1 MIEPSMNDPS
11 VYVETIAN
19 PARYSPTQLEQA
31 FKVAVGLRR
40 GRLVL
45 CEPPAPGFWWW

>member
-1 MIEPSMNDPS
+1 MDDPI

-19 PARYSPTQLEQA
+19 PERYSRAQIKLA
-31 FKVAVGLRR
+31 FTVAAALAR

-45 CEPPAPGFWWW
+45 CEPPARGSWWP